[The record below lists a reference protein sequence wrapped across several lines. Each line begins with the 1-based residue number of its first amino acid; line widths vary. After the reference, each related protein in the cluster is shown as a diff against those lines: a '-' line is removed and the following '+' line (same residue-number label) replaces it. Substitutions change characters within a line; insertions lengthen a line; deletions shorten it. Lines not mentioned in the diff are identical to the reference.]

1 MQANW
6 LAVVEPSIRKIYE
19 SVNSDGEGGLGGGVQ
34 RSGENRV
41 EAGGARLF
49 IRRVHGQ
56 RGRCSNL
63 YVDAEPGWLIR
74 DLMWL
79 PD

>member
-41 EAGGARLF
+41 EDGGIVCLF
-49 IRRVHGQ
+49 GGCMGN
-56 RGRCSNL
+56 RGAAAISML
-63 YVDAEPGWLIR
+63 MLSR